1 MYRARELFVR
11 DVLPERYT
19 KPTETFTETARP
31 LEIEGVDK
39 LPEGYVF
46 SDWLRCACMNP
57 LCVAIR
63 QIGTCMPSRMTI
75 IHVSPV

>member
-1 MYRARELFVR
+1 MYRARELFAR
-11 DVLPERYT
+11 GVLPDRYT
-19 KPTETFTETARP
+19 KPTESFNETARP
-31 LEIEGVDK
+31 LEIEGVDQ
-39 LPEGYVF
+39 LPDGYVF

-63 QIGTCMPSRMTI
+63 QIDAYMPSCMTI